1 MTLKTAF
8 RILIESEPIVVADEA
23 LILLVVNDETLLF
36 SQLGK
41 GINDDAEENVGPDDL
56 DHDEEG
62 DVVEQLDQV
71 NLLGIFVV
79 D

>member
-23 LILLVVNDETLLF
+23 LILLVVNYETLLF

-41 GINDDAEENVGPDDL
+41 GINDDTEENVGPDDL

>member
-41 GINDDAEENVGPDDL
+41 GINDDAEENVLEPGL
-56 DHDEEG
+56 KTIIRNYAKSVEG
-62 DVVEQLDQV
+62 W
-71 NLLGIFVV
+71 
-79 D
+79 